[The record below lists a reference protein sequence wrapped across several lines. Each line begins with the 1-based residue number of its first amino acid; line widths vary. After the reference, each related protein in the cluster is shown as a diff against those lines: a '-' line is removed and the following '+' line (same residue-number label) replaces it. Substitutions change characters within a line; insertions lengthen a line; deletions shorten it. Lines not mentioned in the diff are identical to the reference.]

1 MIGKL
6 PILDGRG
13 TEYMSSNVSK
23 RFFDKLTNL
32 HKYNWVLL
40 PGATE
45 EDEEL
50 TKTNETIVWLH
61 VPYIYAPSFITK
73 YFTNQALTKNIKA
86 YIVQSNFHKE
96 DVVKNYKI
104 DPSKV
109 FVLNNGFDPITYIKK
124 PKKHISLIYTAQLTR
139 GLDILMQSF
148 AKTKDPNISLTI
160 HGCSCPDCLQNTIVP
175 EDDRI
180 RFVGF
185 TTKKQYQE
193 NLQRANLLIYPC
205 RFQETAGIGIMEA
218 MSAGVRVVCTDLGAL
233 PETTL
238 GFAKIIKGMPVK
250 LEEQAKLNKKY
261 VKIFKKE
268 IEKAVKEARSDS
280 FNPERQIELVKSTF
294 GWNMVEKQWLEFNS
308 LM

>member
-6 PILDGRG
+6 PVLEGRG

-32 HKYNWVLL
+32 HKYNWVVL
-40 PGATE
+40 PGATDQ
-45 EDEEL
+45 DEEL
-50 TKTNETIVWLH
+50 TKTNDTIVWLH
-61 VPYIYAPSFITK
+61 VPHIYTGYAVSK
-73 YFTNQALTKNIKA
+73 YFTNKELTQNVKA
-86 YIVQSNFHKE
+86 YIVQSAFHKD

-109 FVLNNGFDPITYIKK
+109 FILNNGFDPINYVKK
-124 PKKHISLIYTAQLTR
+124 PKKHVSLIYTAQLTR
-139 GLDILMQSF
+139 GLDILMKAFSQN
-148 AKTKDPNISLTI
+148 KDPNISLTV
-160 HGCSCPDCLQNTIVP
+160 HGCSCRDCLQNTEIP
-175 EDDRI
+175 QDDRI

-185 TTKKQYQE
+185 TKKSEYRQ

-218 MSAGVRVVCTDLGAL
+218 MSAGVKIVSTDLGAL

-238 GFAKIIKGMPVK
+238 GFAKLIPGMPIE
-250 LEEQAKLNKKY
+250 LEKQAKLNKKY
-261 VKIFKKE
+261 IRIFKNE
-268 IEKAVKEARSDS
+268 IKKAVKEIRQDR
-280 FNPERQIELVKSTF
+280 FDPQKQIEAVKKAF
-294 GWNMVEKQWLEFNS
+294 GWDTVEKQWLAFNS